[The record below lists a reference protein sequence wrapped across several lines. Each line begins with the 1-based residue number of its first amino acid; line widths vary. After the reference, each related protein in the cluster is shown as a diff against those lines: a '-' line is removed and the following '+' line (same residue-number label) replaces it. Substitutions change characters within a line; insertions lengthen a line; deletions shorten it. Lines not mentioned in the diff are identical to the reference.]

1 MSNSSRS
8 VRDWLYPVATVLAIV
23 LIWELAA
30 RAGYVAR
37 YILPSPSGIAVRF
50 AQMHAFI
57 LKESLF
63 TLQETLIGFGLSVL
77 FGIPLGMLLV
87 SSRTFNRAVYPL
99 LVASQV
105 VPKVAIAP
113 LFLVWFGF
121 GLLSK
126 VLITFLMAFFPIVIA
141 AVVGLQ
147 ATEVEKLHVARAAG
161 AGPLQ
166 LFWLVRLPNALP
178 VIFGGMKVS
187 ITLAVVGALVGE
199 FVAAENGVGRLLLSA
214 SGNMDTELLFAGIF
228 ALVVIGVVLFVLM
241 EALEKLAL
249 PWHISQRPLREETP

>member
-1 MSNSSRS
+1 VSSRIAGY
-8 VRDWLYPVATVLAIV
+8 VYPVATIV
-23 LIWELAA
+23 VILVAWELAA
-30 RAGYVAR
+30 RAGYFPR
-37 YILPSPSGIAVRF
+37 YILPSPTGVAARF

-57 LKESLF
+57 IKESLF
-63 TLQETLIGFGLSVL
+63 TLQETLLGFGLSVVI
-77 FGIPLGMLLV
+77 GIPLGMLLV
-87 SSRTFNRAVYPL
+87 SSHTFNRAVYPL

-105 VPKVAIAP
+105 VPKIAIAP

-121 GLLSK
+121 GLMSK
-126 VLITFLMAFFPIVIA
+126 VLISFLMAFFPIVIA

-147 ATEVEKLHVARAAG
+147 ATELEKLHVARAAG
-161 AGPLQ
+161 ASPLQ

-178 VIFGGMKVS
+178 AIFGGMKVS

-228 ALVVIGVVLFVLM
+228 ALIVIGVVLFIAM
-241 EALEKLAL
+241 EVLEKLAL
-249 PWHISQRPLREETP
+249 PWHISQRPLKEST